1 MRNNLLVALVA
12 GFMVFA
18 AIGCQ
23 RAPAP
28 PQNTGG
34 ENKDGGAPFVA
45 KELPL
50 KGAPVPGP
58 GGSTSNTPR
67 TD

>member
-1 MRNNLLVALVA
+1 MRNNLLVALLA
-12 GFMVFA
+12 GFMVFV

-23 RAPAP
+23 RTPAP
-28 PQNTGG
+28 PQKGAENT
-34 ENKDGGAPFVA
+34 DGGAPFVA